1 MAGIADKMVLDHRTK
16 YMFGH
21 SSGSHVIV
29 AYLTVR
35 PQKI

>member
-1 MAGIADKMVLDHRTK
+1 MAGIAGKMVLDHRTK

-35 PQKI
+35 KIS